1 MARDLAKR
9 KDGRHG
15 GVSICDGCND
25 VHVRWG
31 EWTVSLDRAA
41 FDELSR
47 MLGEAASALG
57 AHGKSPDLAGKEV
70 PRWTH

>member
-9 KDGRHG
+9 KDGRRG
-15 GVSICDGCND
+15 GVSFCDSCND

-41 FDELSR
+41 FEELSR
-47 MLGEAASALG
+47 MLGEASFALG
-57 AHGKSPDLAGKEV
+57 SLETDSGIAGKGAS
-70 PRWTH
+70 RWAH